1 MLLTP
6 CQLEELLGE
15 GKAIAVD
22 CRFDLRNPLRG
33 RELWIESHIP
43 GARHADLDHDLASPV
58 RPDSGRHPLPSPQ
71 AFSNF
76 LASIGWRPGLLVVAY
91 DGGSGALAARLW
103 WLLRYFGIGEA
114 ALLDGGFAAWCKA
127 GLAVEQGVSEI
138 TPSPPVSLNP
148 GHMPVVATDQVKDR
162 LEAGQMTLIDARDQT
177 RFRGEQET
185 IDTRAGHIPGAVNKP
200 FGSNLDENGLFA
212 SPESLRA
219 QFESLIRDAD
229 PNQIAHSCGSGVTAC
244 HNLFAMEL
252 AGLEGSALYAGSW
265 SEWIR
270 DPDRPVASGD

>member
-1 MLLTP
+1 MLVTVS
-6 CQLEELLGE
+6 QLEKSLRGGE
-15 GKAIAVD
+15 VIAVD

-33 RELWIESHIP
+33 RELWLESHIP

-58 RPDSGRHPLPSPQ
+58 RPDSGRHPLPSPE

-76 LASIGWRPGLLVVAY
+76 LASIGWQPGLSVVVY

-103 WLLRYFGIGEA
+103 WLLRYFGIEDA
-114 ALLDGGFAAWCKA
+114 ALLDGGFAAWRKA
-127 GLAVEQGVSEI
+127 GLPVEQGVTEV
-138 TPSPPVSLNP
+138 TPTPRVPLQP
-148 GHMPVVATDQVKDR
+148 GHMPVVTTGQIEEQ
-162 LEAGQMTLIDARDQT
+162 LEKGAMMLLDARDPA

-185 IDTRAGHIPGAVNKP
+185 LDARAGHIPGAINRP
-200 FGSNLDENGLFA
+200 FGENLDQNEVFA

-219 QFESLIRDAD
+219 RFETLLGETD
-229 PNQIAHSCGSGVTAC
+229 PNRVTHSCGSGVTAC

-252 AGLEGSALYAGSW
+252 AGLSGSALYPGSW

-270 DPDRPVASGD
+270 DPKRPVATG